1 MFVFDQGS
9 PVDNRQAAGTLF
21 AIAALLEAQGAN
33 RYRVRAYRQAARRLL
48 ALDEPAARY
57 LNAAG
62 ELELPGLGPRLRRKV
77 GELLRHGRLQFSD
90 DLIAALPRPVRDLLA
105 VRGVGP
111 VTAERLV
118 QELGIKSVRGLARAA
133 RRCRLQTLRGIGP
146 VRERQLGRAAEA
158 A

>member
-1 MFVFDQGS
+1 
-9 PVDNRQAAGTLF
+9 VDNRPAAGTLF
-21 AIAALLEAQGAN
+21 ASAALLEAQGAN
-33 RYRVRAYRQAARRLL
+33 RYRVRAYRRAARRLL
-48 ALDEPAARY
+48 ALDGPAARY
-57 LNAAG
+57 RNAAG

-77 GELLRHGRLQFSD
+77 GELLRPGRLQFYD

-118 QELGIKSVRGLARAA
+118 QELGIKSVRG
-133 RRCRLQTLRGIGP
+133 IGP

-158 A
+158 LLAEAA